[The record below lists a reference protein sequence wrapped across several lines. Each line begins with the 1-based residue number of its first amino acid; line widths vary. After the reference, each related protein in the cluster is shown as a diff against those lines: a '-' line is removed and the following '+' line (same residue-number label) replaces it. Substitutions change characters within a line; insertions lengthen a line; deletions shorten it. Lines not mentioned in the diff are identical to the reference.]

1 LAGRLGRVLLLDQ
14 SRRWSHQ
21 QRLAGFLLRAAA
33 NDRRVGPLDRD
44 LGEPGNGE
52 NPADISS
59 ERRRHRRVGASSAR
73 TKNDRDRAF
82 WLAAELKQLG
92 HTPHI
97 HGWELKGGDDIRNK
111 WQRNSKL

>member
-1 LAGRLGRVLLLDQ
+1 LVASG
-14 SRRWSHQ
+14 
-21 QRLAGFLLRAAA
+21 
-33 NDRRVGPLDRD
+33 
-44 LGEPGNGE
+44 GELSP
-52 NPADISS
+52 
-59 ERRRHRRVGASSAR
+59 

-82 WLAAELKQLG
+82 WLAAELKQVG

>member
-1 LAGRLGRVLLLDQ
+1 MIVGWAR
-14 SRRWSHQ
+14 STAIS
-21 QRLAGFLLRAAA
+21 A
-33 NDRRVGPLDRD
+33 NPQWREPRGYIVGTQAT
-44 LGEPGNGE
+44 
-52 NPADISS
+52 PAS
-59 ERRRHRRVGASSAR
+59 GASSAR

>member
-1 LAGRLGRVLLLDQ
+1 
-14 SRRWSHQ
+14 
-21 QRLAGFLLRAAA
+21 
-33 NDRRVGPLDRD
+33 VGPLDRD
-44 LGEPGNGE
+44 LGEPGSGE